1 MDPQI
6 TTTITNAIVSILTA
20 MLTPAM
26 GYLIIGSLM
35 LTQAVKWGAIY
46 LHKFIPG
53 PAFWF
58 IVSPLVTGLLAFNI
72 WTDATVHWIGATLT
86 ASLLSNLAYAIFL
99 KRLLGQAAPEVY
111 ARLNAPINRRKNKRG
126 RIVRERRRR

>member
-6 TTTITNAIVSILTA
+6 TTTVMNAIVSILTA

-35 LTQAVKWGAIY
+35 LTQAVKWVAIY

-72 WTDATVHWIGATLT
+72 WTDAAVHWIGATLT
-86 ASLLSNLAYAIFL
+86 ASLLSNLAYAVFL

-111 ARLNAPINRRKNKRG
+111 ARLNAPINRRKKRGG
-126 RIVRERRRR
+126 RIVSERRRR